1 MYNISSLIDKLK
13 ILWIILIHF
22 CVISCSYEQQGN
34 IEVQKNINEFS
45 IDSISE
51 DNSQDLKDKIDYS
64 ISRLIKIIERNESRI
79 SDWEL
84 QLATADS
91 ISQADLKI
99 DIDQMKNKVR
109 IQKERLRRL
118 KSKDD

>member
-1 MYNISSLIDKLK
+1 MYNISGLIDKLK

-22 CVISCSYEQQGN
+22 CVISCSYEQQGK
-34 IEVQKNINEFS
+34 IEVRENSNEFT

-51 DNSQDLKDKIDYS
+51 DNSQELKEKIEHS
-64 ISRLIKIIERNESRI
+64 ISRLNKIIERNESRI

-84 QLATADS
+84 QLETADS
-91 ISQADLKI
+91 ISRADLKI
-99 DIDQMKNKVR
+99 DIEQMKNRVR